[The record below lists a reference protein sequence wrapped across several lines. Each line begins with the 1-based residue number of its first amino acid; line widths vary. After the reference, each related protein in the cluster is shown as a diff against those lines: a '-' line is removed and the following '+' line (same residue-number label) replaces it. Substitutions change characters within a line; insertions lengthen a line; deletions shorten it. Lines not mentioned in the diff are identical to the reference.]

1 MAAWS
6 NVMGAWGEVERLC
19 FRPTPRPLD
28 ERLGGGR
35 IADLGAGDDIDEGV
49 AALAPGLRQLGPAV
63 QLLRAV
69 AGFLVL
75 ARGHEAGVG
84 EVRRGLVDPREALV
98 VGIDDGD
105 LVAARQLPEARVLE
119 ARVAH
124 LQRMAQRQAA
134 EFAGQPSPD

>member
-1 MAAWS
+1 M
-6 NVMGAWGEVERLC
+6 
-19 FRPTPRPLD
+19 
-28 ERLGGGR
+28 
-35 IADLGAGDDIDEGV
+35 ADLGAGDDIDEGV

-105 LVAARQLPEARVLE
+105 LVAARQLHEARVLE

-124 LQRMAQRQAA
+124 LQRMARSEEHTSELQSLMRISYAV
-134 EFAGQPSPD
+134 FCLKKKK